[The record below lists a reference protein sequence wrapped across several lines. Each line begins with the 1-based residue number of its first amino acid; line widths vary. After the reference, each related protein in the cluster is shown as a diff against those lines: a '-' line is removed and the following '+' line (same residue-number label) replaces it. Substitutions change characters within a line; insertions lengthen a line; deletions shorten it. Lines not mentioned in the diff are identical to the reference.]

1 MRWVRLLT
9 KVQVCLPNDA
19 KELFEYYCKQKEIE
33 VSKVRWMCYC
43 CHKKTSNIVAALVV
57 DAYGEHRNLYLTFIS
72 LDCLKEYIKNP
83 ENPITFQILEEDL
96 LFISKYD
103 PSSDFV
109 NICIKES

>member
-9 KVQVCLPNDA
+9 KVPVCLPNDA

-33 VSKVRWMCYC
+33 V
-43 CHKKTSNIVAALVV
+43 
-57 DAYGEHRNLYLTFIS
+57 IS

>member
-1 MRWVRLLT
+1 MLEEDIELL
-9 KVQVCLPNDA
+9 
-19 KELFEYYCKQKEIE
+19 I
-33 VSKVRWMCYC
+33 M
-43 CHKKTSNIVAALVV
+43 
-57 DAYGEHRNLYLTFIS
+57 
-72 LDCLKEYIKNP
+72 CLKEYIKNP